1 MNAQGVTR
9 EHILQLIPHQFGM
22 CLLDAV
28 ASWDASQIHATTQSH
43 QCLDNPLRRDEQ
55 LSALHLCEYG
65 AQAMAVHGG
74 LLAAATGG
82 RARPGLLVSL
92 RNVELHCTRL
102 DDLPQ
107 ALDVYARALSDS
119 GSSWLYEFWIEH
131 AGVRIG
137 AGRAAVMLQAQE
149 ANA

>member
-1 MNAQGVTR
+1 MINR
-9 EHILQLIPHQFGM
+9 EQILQLIPHQFGM
-22 CLLDAV
+22 CLLDGA
-28 ASWDASQIHATTQSH
+28 ASWDAERIHATTLSH
-43 QCLDNPLRRDEQ
+43 QRLDNPLRRDNQ

-74 LLAAATGG
+74 LLAAAAGG

-107 ALDVYARALSDS
+107 ALDVHAQALIDS

-137 AGRAAVMLQAQE
+137 AGRAAVMLRAEETNNEQE
-149 ANA
+149 